1 MNRKH
6 VNILLP
12 KAKKALEEN
21 DIGIVN
27 ENGELSGKY
36 RTHISTFNA
45 NVLQIG
51 LKQTI
56 KLFSSDDDCD
66 IERYKLLGLIY
77 YCLKGEKHTQPL
89 DIQTNLYQYIDDIKD
104 EYIAK
109 TNILEVAVALKNA
122 MNNFCLIERETKNE

>member
-12 KAKKALEEN
+12 KAKQALIDN
-21 DIGIVN
+21 NIGIVN
-27 ENGELSGKY
+27 QKGELLGKY
-36 RTHISTFNA
+36 RTHISIFNA

-56 KLFSSDDDCD
+56 KLFSLDDDCD

-77 YCLKGEKHTQPL
+77 YCLKGEKQTQPL
-89 DIQTNLYQYIDDIKD
+89 EIQTNLYKYMQKYR
-104 EYIAK
+104 
-109 TNILEVAVALKNA
+109 
-122 MNNFCLIERETKNE
+122 FC